1 MLVQG
6 SRLRAVTNTVANRTE
21 DAPKMEQ
28 SLRVELPLT
37 VTVPCELRGLPIADS
52 PFQARTRL
60 EPLFP
65 TSSKSASA
73 AVPNQLP
80 DQMFG
85 DFGVT
90 LGL

>member
-21 DAPKMEQ
+21 DAPKMEH
-28 SLRVELPLT
+28 SLRVELLLT
-37 VTVPCELRGLPIADS
+37 VTVPRELRGLPIADS

-65 TSSKSASA
+65 TS
-73 AVPNQLP
+73 LP
-80 DQMFG
+80 VLRSRTSYRIRCL
-85 DFGVT
+85 VT